1 VRRANVD
8 ARASRRR
15 CRGRGRGDVRHRHAL
30 GVQEALEEQVV
41 AQRVDAMRNDLVAAL
56 HAGVPPAELARL
68 AAVGRPTLYRLRRSS

>member
-1 VRRANVD
+1 VRTSTHERAGGAAAAGAD
-8 ARASRRR
+8 
-15 CRGRGRGDVRHRHAL
+15 GDVRHRHAL